1 MGITSYSFVLA
12 FVPIVVII
20 WSLLLRIQ
28 YHHSTLA
35 ILFIIFAS
43 LWFIGSYDYRFAL
56 IMLGTATSNYY
67 GVKLIKKIRSVFFR
81 KTSAVILAIINL
93 SVLLLL
99 KYANWIRELFWKIE
113 QLWNLILPIGISFY
127 SLEQIMYVLDNGKSD
142 QYQYSFIE
150 YLSYSTFFP
159 VIISGPILHH
169 SQYIEQLETIKK
181 ENIPEGKIRQGII
194 SLSLGYGKKVLIASQ
209 LGQIVDYGYSNISEL
224 STGAL
229 IICIISYTLQLYFD
243 FSGYCNIVE
252 GIGLMMGFELP
263 INFASPYQS
272 ASIGE
277 FWKKWHKTLTAFFTR
292 YVYIPL
298 GGNRKGKLRQALNI
312 IIVFLLSGLW
322 HGASLTFCVWGLA
335 HGIFMIIDKYIADY
349 WNKIWLWL
357 RRGITLLL
365 VSLLWV
371 PFRAD
376 SLTHAAEIFRGLGRF
391 SEGANTTS
399 EFYQTILPRVA
410 SMIRES
416 GLLTDDTLLMSQ
428 KLFMI
433 VFVTGLLWAVS
444 FGKDITYLREKYC
457 QKIGMMAVSGIILS
471 LSVMQFS
478 SALPGFIYEG
488 F

>member
-1 MGITSYSFVLA
+1 MGITSYSFVLV

-20 WSLLLRIQ
+20 WSQLLK
-28 YHHSTLA
+28 YHNSA
-35 ILFIIFAS
+35 AAVLFLTFAS
-43 LWFIGSYDYRFAL
+43 LWFIGSYDYRFVL
-56 IMLGTATSNYY
+56 ILLGTATINYY
-67 GVKLIKKIRSVFFR
+67 SVKLIKEIRNIFFR
-81 KTSAVILAIINL
+81 KTFAVALALINL
-93 SVLLLL
+93 SVLLFL
-99 KYANWIRELFWKIE
+99 KYANWLRELFCQIE
-113 QLWNLILPIGISFY
+113 QPWNLILPIGISFY
-127 SLEQIMYVLDNGKSD
+127 SLEQIMYILDNEKSD

-181 ENIPEGKIRQGII
+181 EKISEEKIRQGII

-209 LGQIVDYGYSNISEL
+209 LGQIVDFGYSNISEL
-224 STGAL
+224 SAGAL

-298 GGNRKGKLRQALNI
+298 GGNRKGKLRQTVNI
-312 IIVFLLSGLW
+312 MIVFLLSGLW
-322 HGASLTFCVWGLA
+322 HGASLTFCVWGAA
-335 HGIFMIIDKYIADY
+335 HGICMIIDKYIADY

-357 RRGITLLL
+357 RKGITFLL
-365 VSLLWV
+365 VSVLWV

-376 SLTHAAEIFRGLGRF
+376 SLTHAAEIFRGLGHF
-391 SEGANTTS
+391 SKG
-399 EFYQTILPRVA
+399 
-410 SMIRES
+410 
-416 GLLTDDTLLMSQ
+416 G
-428 KLFMI
+428 
-433 VFVTGLLWAVS
+433 G
-444 FGKDITYLREKYC
+444 
-457 QKIGMMAVSGIILS
+457 
-471 LSVMQFS
+471 
-478 SALPGFIYEG
+478 
-488 F
+488 